1 MKRTPTLRVDDHEWL
16 CLTEIPSLLAES
28 LHTSA
33 DSVVASRRKIG
44 IALERWIFEGRLH
57 PLEPET
63 LHPWDP
69 QADAVP
75 GYFVLERSEVETFAQ
90 AHGVSLIRTTPKVVT
105 ISDRIAMISVGRA
118 KELIVDAAYCPAE
131 VCEDGMTALEAFAE
145 SVEQDFLK
153 VCEKLTTQLFSPLN
167 TKVAVERVG
176 DHVDGHQMSRESFVW
191 YASHY
196 GIEVDTQSEGGID
209 KNKSE
214 SLSKRIPSLI
224 VSRTY
229 TTKARTHCLEHII
242 KLAQSNALE
251 PWNTHSVW
259 AELIKLATSSPMQ
272 PPLKGFAQ
280 EEGVKYLK
288 SDGETPNFFTRAAL
302 YSYLKRRRSASAINL
317 D

>member
-44 IALERWIFEGRLH
+44 IDLERWIFEGRLH

-118 KELIVDAAYCPAE
+118 KELIVDAADCPAE

-153 VCEKLTTQLFSPLN
+153 VCEKLAIQLFSPLS

-196 GIEVDTQSEGGID
+196 GIEVDTQSECGIVE
-209 KNKSE
+209 NKSE
-214 SLSKRIPSLI
+214 SLSKCTPSSI
-224 VSRTY
+224 VTRTY

-242 KLAQSNALE
+242 KLAQTNALD
-251 PWNTHSVW
+251 PWNSHSVW
-259 AELIKLATSSPMQ
+259 AELIKLAISDPMQ
-272 PPLKGFAQ
+272 SPLIGFAQ
-280 EEGVKYLK
+280 EEGVKYHL
-288 SDGETPNFFTRAAL
+288 SDGVSIEFFTKNAL
-302 YSYLKRRRSASAINL
+302 HHYLRRRRPRPNL
-317 D
+317 NCD